1 MKYAAVIAAVALATS
16 CLAAQAES
24 DVTPCSA
31 TTAFGQTLGSTSV
44 VGTVIERGL
53 NSVFVTPRDPMPPYD
68 RHEVGVSQ
76 KTGLVWSANAW
87 AKFDSNDAA
96 SSFAIN
102 LIERFEDELSVTE
115 KKVETGT
122 TELYTGTLIKR
133 RLGGK
138 DYVYHNNGLKVVISP
153 RKNLVLVECVDV
165 KSELQ
170 HIKEAL
176 AR

>member
-1 MKYAAVIAAVALATS
+1 
-16 CLAAQAES
+16 
-24 DVTPCSA
+24 
-31 TTAFGQTLGSTSV
+31 
-44 VGTVIERGL
+44 
-53 NSVFVTPRDPMPPYD
+53 MPPYD